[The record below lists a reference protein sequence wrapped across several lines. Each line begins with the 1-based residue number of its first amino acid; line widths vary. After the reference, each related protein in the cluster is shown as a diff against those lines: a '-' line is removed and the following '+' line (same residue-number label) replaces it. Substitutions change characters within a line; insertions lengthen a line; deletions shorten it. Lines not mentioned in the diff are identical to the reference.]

1 MRDRQEDRSMHLET
15 TKTSCDRARCEPQ
28 APLAASLPA
37 SIRFRRPRRS
47 RARLYVTRAERGAR
61 ARAAGWPGR
70 RLPRYCSSCS
80 SLGVFVCG
88 FAMSQ
93 QRSSSVLPVKSA
105 LLFFSPW
112 NAPTPATVLPYW
124 PHITAL
130 RTAAQMQP
138 AVVDQ

>member
-28 APLAASLPA
+28 APLAASFACIHPFPAAA
-37 SIRFRRPRRS
+37 SIA
-47 RARLYVTRAERGAR
+47 RAVIVTRAERSAR